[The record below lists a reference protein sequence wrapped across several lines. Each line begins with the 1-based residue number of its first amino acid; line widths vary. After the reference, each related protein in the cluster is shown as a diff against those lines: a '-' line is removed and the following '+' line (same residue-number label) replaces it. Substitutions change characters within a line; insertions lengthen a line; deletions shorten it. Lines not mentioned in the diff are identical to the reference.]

1 MAQVAGSPQ
10 GCLLTDS
17 LCYMIAQ
24 LHDIV
29 RLNHSR
35 HRSYPGTCS
44 HTDTK
49 HPCRACYGGQLS
61 VAELVILH
69 GGRIAINVLVLV
81 SPEI

>member
-10 GCLLTDS
+10 GCLYELPNS

-24 LHDIV
+24 LHDIIC
-29 RLNHSR
+29 LNHSR

-49 HPCRACYGGQLS
+49 HPCRACHSGRLS
-61 VAELVILH
+61 VAEL
-69 GGRIAINVLVLV
+69 
-81 SPEI
+81 S